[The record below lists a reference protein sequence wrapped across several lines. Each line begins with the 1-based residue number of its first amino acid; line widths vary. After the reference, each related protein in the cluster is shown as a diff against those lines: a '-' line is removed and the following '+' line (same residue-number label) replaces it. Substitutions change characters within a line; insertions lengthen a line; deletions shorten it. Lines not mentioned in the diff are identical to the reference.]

1 MGILGNLFKDPG
13 TMDRMALA
21 FNQLR
26 MDPDPNLA
34 GVMQGR
40 QAMRQQQAG
49 RDAAMEFF
57 KGKPGT
63 DGYLA
68 ALSAGGD
75 GSSLIQNYITAQN
88 ASARTNSGKVDRNKS
103 IEFLRKK
110 CGEGDTDACTIAD
123 MIEAGGSASQ
133 LLGIYYQGQ
142 VTGQKQQRS
151 KIYPGGLEIKHFGDG
166 TTKYFKNGVELVNQ
180 DDILQAQIDAQD
192 FEAQGKGKN
201 KGAELEAKE
210 VSQMKVA
217 IRGVRERIEATSP
230 LVEELF
236 NHPGME
242 DAVGSLVKSNME
254 PNAFPQGSP
263 SRDFITKY
271 NQLAGKIFLSAF
283 EGLKGGGQITEL
295 EGQKAQEAASSISRT
310 LSADQL
316 RGAMRQYMQDLV
328 SQHQRLIIQYKNA
341 KAQSEPKPLPNDIF
355 TFPDLGG
362 EG

>member
-1 MGILGNLFKDPG
+1 MGILGNLFKDPS

-68 ALSAGGD
+68 ALGAGGD
-75 GSSLIQNYITAQN
+75 GSSLIQNYISAQN
-88 ASARTNSGKVDRNKS
+88 TAARSTAGTVDRNRS
-103 IEFLRKK
+103 VELLRKK
-110 CGEGDTDACTIAD
+110 CGEGDTDACEIAD
-123 MIEAGGSASQ
+123 MIEAGGNAGQ
-133 LLGIYYQGQ
+133 LLGIYYQSKR
-142 VTGQKQQRS
+142 TGEKQQRS

-180 DDILQAQIDAQD
+180 DDIMQAQVDAQD

-230 LVEELF
+230 LVEELL

-242 DAVGSLVKSNME
+242 PAVGTLARSNYE
-254 PNAFPQGSP
+254 PNFFAEGHP

-271 NQLAGKIFLSAF
+271 KQLAGKIFLSAF

-295 EGQKAQEAASSISRT
+295 EGQKAEEAASSISRT

-328 SQHQRLIIQYKNA
+328 SQHQRLIIQYQNA
-341 KAQSEPKPLPNDIF
+341 KAQSEPQPLPDDLLQ
-355 TFPDLGG
+355 FPDNL
-362 EG
+362 

>member
-1 MGILGNLFKDPG
+1 MGILGNLFKDPS

-68 ALSAGGD
+68 ALGAGGD
-75 GSSLIQNYITAQN
+75 GSSLIQNYISAQN
-88 ASARTNSGKVDRNKS
+88 TAARTNSGKVDRNKS

-110 CGEGDTDACTIAD
+110 CGEGDQDACKIAD

-142 VTGQKQQRS
+142 VSGGKVQQSRF
-151 KIYPGGLEIKHFGDG
+151 YPGGLEVKQFADG
-166 TTKYFKNGVELVNQ
+166 ATKFFRNGVELVNEDQ
-180 DDILQAQIDAQD
+180 ILQAQIDVQD
-192 FEAQGKGKN
+192 FEAQGEGKN
-201 KGAELEAKE
+201 KGATLLAKE
-210 VSQMKVA
+210 LADLRAA
-217 IRGVRERIEATSP
+217 ITGVKDRIEATAP
-230 LVEELF
+230 LVQELL

-263 SRDFITKY
+263 SRDFIAKY
-271 NQLAGKIFLSAF
+271 KQLAGKIFLVAF

-295 EGQKAQEAASSISRT
+295 EGQKAEQAASSISRT

-316 RGAMRQYMQDLV
+316 RAAMRQYMSDLV
-328 SQHQRLIIQYKNA
+328 AQHQRLLIQYQNT
-341 KAQSEPKPLPNDIF
+341 KAQNEPQPLPEDIL
-355 TFPDLGG
+355 TFPDL
-362 EG
+362 

>member
-1 MGILGNLFKDPG
+1 MGILENLFKDPG

-34 GVMQGR
+34 SVMQGR

-63 DGYLA
+63 DAYVA
-68 ALSAGGD
+68 ALGAGGD
-75 GSSLIQNYITAQN
+75 GPSLMQNYINAQN
-88 ASARTNSGKVDRNKS
+88 TAARSTKGTVDRNRS
-103 IEFLRKK
+103 VELLRKK
-110 CGEGDTDACTIAD
+110 CGEGDTDACEIAD
-123 MIEAGGSASQ
+123 MIEAGGNAGQ
-133 LLGIYYQGQ
+133 LLGIYYQSKR
-142 VTGQKQQRS
+142 TGQKQQRS
-151 KIYPGGLEIKHFGDG
+151 KIYPGGLEVKHFGDG
-166 TTKYFKNGVELVNQ
+166 TTKYFKNGVELVNA
-180 DDILQAQIDAQD
+180 DDIMQAQIDAQD
-192 FEAQGKGKN
+192 FEAQGEGKN
-201 KGAELEAKE
+201 AAAKLRAKKLAD
-210 VSQMKVA
+210 MKAAVEGLKERLQA
-217 IRGVRERIEATSP
+217 TAPLVRE
-230 LVEELF
+230 LL

-263 SRDFITKY
+263 SREFITKY

-316 RGAMRQYMQDLV
+316 RGAMRQYISDV
-328 SQHQRLIIQYKNA
+328 FNQYKRMLA
-341 KAQSEPKPLPNDIF
+341 AYTAESAQDDPTPLPDDLLQ
-355 TFPDLGG
+355 FPDNL
-362 EG
+362 

>member
-34 GVMQGR
+34 SVMQGR

-63 DGYLA
+63 DAYVA
-68 ALSAGGD
+68 ALGAGGD
-75 GSSLIQNYITAQN
+75 GPSLMQNYINAQN
-88 ASARTNSGKVDRNKS
+88 TAARTNSGKVDRNRS
-103 IEFLRKK
+103 VELLRKK
-110 CGEGDTDACTIAD
+110 CGEGDTDACEIAD
-123 MIEAGGSASQ
+123 MIEAGGNAGQ
-133 LLGIYYQGQ
+133 LLGIYYQSKR
-142 VTGQKQQRS
+142 TGQKQQRS
-151 KIYPGGLEIKHFGDG
+151 KIYPGGLEVKHFGDG

-180 DDILQAQIDAQD
+180 DDIMQAQIDAQD
-192 FEAQGKGKN
+192 FEAQGEGKN
-201 KGAELEAKE
+201 KSATLLAKE
-210 VSQMKVA
+210 LADVRAA
-217 IRGVRERIEATSP
+217 ITGVKERIEATAP
-230 LVEELF
+230 LVQDLL

-242 DAVGSLVKSNME
+242 EAVGTLAKSNYE
-254 PNAFPQGSP
+254 PNFFAEGHP

-271 NQLAGKIFLSAF
+271 KQLAGKIFLSAF
-283 EGLKGGGQITEL
+283 AGLKGGGQITEL

-316 RGAMRQYMQDLV
+316 RAAMRQYMNDLV
-328 SQHQRLIIQYKNA
+328 AQHQRLIIQYQNT
-341 KAQSEPKPLPNDIF
+341 KAQSEPQPLPDDIL
-355 TFPDLGG
+355 TFPDL
-362 EG
+362 

>member
-75 GSSLIQNYITAQN
+75 GSALIQNYISAQN
-88 ASARTNSGKVDRNKS
+88 ASARSKTGTVDRNRS
-103 IEFLRKK
+103 IELMRKK
-110 CGEGDTDACTIAD
+110 CSEGDQNACQIAD
-123 MIEAGGSASQ
+123 LMEAGGNIPQ

-142 VTGQKQQRS
+142 VSGGKVQQSRF
-151 KIYPGGLEIKHFGDG
+151 YPGGLEVKQFAGG
-166 TTKYFKNGVELVNQ
+166 ATKFFRNGVELVNEDQ
-180 DDILQAQIDAQD
+180 ILQAQIDVQD
-192 FEAQGKGKN
+192 FEAQGEGKN
-201 KGAELEAKE
+201 KSATLEAKE

-217 IRGVRERIEATSP
+217 IQGVKERIEATAP
-230 LVEELF
+230 LVQELL

-242 DAVGSLVKSNME
+242 DAVGTLAKSNFG
-254 PNAFPQGSP
+254 PNAFAEGHP

-328 SQHQRLIIQYKNA
+328 SQHQRLIIQYQNA
-341 KAQSEPKPLPNDIF
+341 KAQNEPQPLPEDIL
-355 TFPDLGG
+355 TFPDL
-362 EG
+362 

>member
-68 ALSAGGD
+68 ALGAGGD
-75 GSSLIQNYITAQN
+75 GSALIQNYITARN
-88 ASARTNSGKVDRNKS
+88 ASARSTTGTVDRNRS
-103 IEFLRKK
+103 IELMRKK
-110 CGEGDTDACTIAD
+110 CSEGDQNACQIAD
-123 MIEAGGSASQ
+123 LMEAGGNIPQ

-151 KIYPGGLEIKHFGDG
+151 KIYPGGLEVKHFGDG
-166 TTKYFKNGVELVNQ
+166 TTKYFKNGVELVNA
-180 DDILQAQIDAQD
+180 DDIMQAQIDAQD
-192 FEAQGKGKN
+192 FEAQGEGKN
-201 KGAELEAKE
+201 KSATLEAKE
-210 VSQMKVA
+210 IADVRAA
-217 IRGVRERIEATSP
+217 ITGVKDRIEATAP
-230 LVEELF
+230 LVQELL

-242 DAVGSLVKSNME
+242 DAVGTLVKSNME

-263 SRDFITKY
+263 SREFITKY
-271 NQLAGKIFLSAF
+271 KQLAGKIFLSAF

-295 EGQKAQEAASSISRT
+295 EGQKAEEAASSISRT

-316 RGAMRQYMQDLV
+316 RAAMRQYMSDLV
-328 SQHQRLIIQYKNA
+328 AQHQRLLIQYQNT
-341 KAQSEPKPLPNDIF
+341 KAQNEPQPLPEDIL
-355 TFPDLGG
+355 TFPDL
-362 EG
+362 